1 MGEKMK
7 TSEKIAE
14 FFNIYTKARH
24 NRNASRYYKAL
35 YEFKKIELCK
45 ASKELDIKKEEIK
58 ELKDKIVVLIQENQ
72 ENTAEIM
79 EMRVKIEHLN
89 ILVAKLEK
97 GRFKKGNIPWNKGKK
112 AE

>member
-1 MGEKMK
+1 MADLN
-7 TSEKIAE
+7 KIV
-14 FFNIYTKARH
+14 
-24 NRNASRYYKAL
+24 
-35 YEFKKIELCK
+35 
-45 ASKELDIKKEEIK
+45 EEIK

-79 EMRVKIEHLN
+79 EMRVKIEQLN

-97 GRFKKGNIPWNKGKK
+97 GRFKKRNIPWNKGKK